1 MAKKKKKVIVTPD
14 NPNTPENEEVSEEV
28 ESDEDEEDEATV
40 GEPLLDVG
48 TEVWFY
54 DHGADGL
61 FTQTLARVS
70 AAHSS
75 ETLSITVGE
84 TEVRSVPKWVPG
96 AKRGWWVVP

>member
-28 ESDEDEEDEATV
+28 DSDEDEEEEAPV
-40 GEPLLDVG
+40 GELLDVG

-70 AAHSS
+70 AAHST
-75 ETLSITVGE
+75 ETLSLTVGE